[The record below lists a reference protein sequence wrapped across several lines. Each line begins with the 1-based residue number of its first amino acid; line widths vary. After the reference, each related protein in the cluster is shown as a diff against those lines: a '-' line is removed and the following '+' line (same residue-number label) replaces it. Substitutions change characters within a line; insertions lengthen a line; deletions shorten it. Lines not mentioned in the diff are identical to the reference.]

1 MKEAPKEGGLT
12 LWNKVVRNERISPSR
27 KHTLGVIMHKRVSLD
42 VEVPEHFVRA
52 PAADEADDVGV
63 DAGQEECRRAS
74 GAKTARRDLG
84 RKETEVWPAGGDSVA
99 DLGEATG
106 SQARIGRQ
114 EGDGVVEPGIVETER
129 RQMPLVNRRRERHK
143 LDCVDSKL

>member
-1 MKEAPKEGGLT
+1 
-12 LWNKVVRNERISPSR
+12 LWNKVIGNERIRPSR
-27 KHTLGVIMHKRVSLD
+27 KHTLGVIAHKRVSLD

-99 DLGEATG
+99 DLNCEVRSRNLVGGVENPRQGG
-106 SQARIGRQ
+106 SRRSCVLSEVKHTAD
-114 EGDGVVEPGIVETER
+114 DG
-129 RQMPLVNRRRERHK
+129 
-143 LDCVDSKL
+143 LDRA